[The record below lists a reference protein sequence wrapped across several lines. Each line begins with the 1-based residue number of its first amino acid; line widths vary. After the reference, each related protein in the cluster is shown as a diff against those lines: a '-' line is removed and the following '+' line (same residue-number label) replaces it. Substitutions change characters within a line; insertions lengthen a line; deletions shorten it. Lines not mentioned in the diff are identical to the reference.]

1 MLYFITSNKHK
12 YEEIQKMTRIPI
24 EQKRLD
30 YPEIQADTL
39 EAVAE
44 FGIEFCYSK
53 LETSCF
59 IEDSGLFIDALSG
72 FPGVYSSYVF
82 QTLGCEGILALLG
95 KNKNR
100 KAYFKSVIAYRT
112 EKETTLFTGEV
123 KGEIAYV
130 QKGEKGFG
138 FDPIFIPE
146 GEHRTFAQMD
156 AEEKNLYSHR
166 GKASKTF
173 IKYVEQVR

>member
-1 MLYFITSNKHK
+1 MTMLYFVTSNRHK

-24 EQKRLD
+24 EQKRLG

-44 FGIEFCYSK
+44 FGIEFCYSQLK
-53 LETSCF
+53 TPCF
-59 IEDSGLFIDALSG
+59 IEDSGLFVDALSG

-82 QTLGCEGILALLG
+82 KTLGCEGILKLLG

-100 KAYFKSVIAYRT
+100 KAHFKSVIAYKT

-123 KGEIAYV
+123 TGYITET

-138 FDPIFIPE
+138 FDPLFIPE
-146 GEHRTFAQMD
+146 GKSKTFAQMD

-166 GKASKTF
+166 GKAFKTF
-173 IKYVEQVR
+173 IKYIE